1 MDVPALVARLESFPD
16 AVDALVRGLD
26 LAAWRWRPADGGWS
40 ALEIVGHL
48 RAEERDDFRVRL
60 GLLLRDPAAPWA
72 PLDAEAAVTVGRFQ
86 ELDPATTLAA
96 FRAER
101 AASVAWLRTLDAPR
115 WDHARATRDDG
126 PLHAGDLLASWVA
139 HDARH
144 LGQLAKRLHGLA
156 ARDGAPFSVRYAG

>member
-16 AVDALVRGLD
+16 ALEALVRGLD
-26 LAAWRWRPADGGWS
+26 DGAWRWRPADGGWS
-40 ALEIVGHL
+40 AVEIAGHL
-48 RAEERDDFRVRL
+48 LAEERDDFRPRL
-60 GLLLRDPAAPWA
+60 TRLLADPAAPWA
-72 PLDAEAAVTVGRFQ
+72 PLDAEAAVAAGRFQ
-86 ELDPATTLAA
+86 ELDPAATVAG

-101 AASVAWLRTLDAPR
+101 AASVAWLRSLDAPR
-115 WDHARATRDDG
+115 WDHARATRHDG

-144 LGQLAKRLHGLA
+144 LGQLATRLHGLA

>member
-1 MDVPALVARLESFPD
+1 M
-16 AVDALVRGLD
+16 G
-26 LAAWRWRPADGGWS
+26 
-40 ALEIVGHL
+40 
-48 RAEERDDFRVRL
+48 
-60 GLLLRDPAAPWA
+60 

-156 ARDGAPFSVRYAG
+156 ARAGAPFSVRYAG